1 MTALP
6 QITME
11 VIDAR
16 SPYLPAVIALG
27 DAHKKTLSF
36 FPEGAFIQKAERGH
50 IIVALDRKQFIG
62 YLLYSPSDSFDR
74 VTLVHLCIDP
84 SYRGHGI
91 AKKLVD
97 HLVGITKE
105 YRGIG
110 LTCRRDYHLENF
122 WPKLGF
128 VAQFDKDAKTP
139 KKLNTYWWLDY
150 GHPDLF
156 NSAALRQGEEKLSA
170 VIDANIFFELYDDE
184 HTAESQ
190 LLLADWL
197 EDELKLCL
205 TDKIFKKINE
215 ISNLEERKFKHDFA
229 EKFTGLPCDRSK
241 FDNVYDSLKSFFT
254 AKGIFSESYLR
265 NIARTMASDV
275 QIFLT
280 PNRRILDLADEVY
293 EQFKLSILSPTDL
306 VIKLDEVRKNTE
318 YQPVLLA
325 ETFLRHVRINSG
337 KETILYDCFQ
347 AVNQGE
353 TKVEFQQKLRRFVAE
368 SDKFECLVA
377 TEGENQPITLVVYDR
392 HKQQELEIPMLRVA
406 DRPFA
411 SRLRSSIAPTIAR
424 HLIFLATLISARE
437 QRQFT
442 RITDRRLSEIVTTAI
457 HKDHFVNVKD
467 GFLRVNIAV
476 AETKLQLSQRLT
488 DLANSLGREY
498 DFCLNFAN
506 LLIDRKKPTE
516 IMSMWELEGY
526 LFPGKIIDADIPSF
540 IVPIKPFWAHNL
552 FDVRLAN
559 QTLFGARKPDLA
571 INREAVYYKSNKGP
585 KELKPGVSGRII
597 WYVSDDKDR
606 GYTGVSAVRAC
617 SRLSDVAIGKP
628 KELYRR
634 FRNLGIYE
642 WQNVYN
648 VARCNPKQDIMAIAF
663 SDTELFS
670 QPIELKKIRE
680 IIGKKV
686 TMQLPY
692 YISPEIFAIIYQMG
706 TES

>member
-1 MTALP
+1 VTALP

-11 VIDAR
+11 VIDDR

-36 FPEGAFIQKAERGH
+36 FPEGAFIRKAASGH
-50 IIVALDRKQFIG
+50 IIVALDRTQCIG

-84 SYRGHGI
+84 SYRGHGV

-128 VAQFDKDAKTP
+128 VAQFDKNAKTP

-156 NSAALRQGEEKLSA
+156 NSAALRQREDKLSA

-205 TDKIFKKINE
+205 TDEIFNKVNK
-215 ISNLEERKFKHDFA
+215 ISNLEERKVKHHFA
-229 EKFTGLPCDRSK
+229 QKFTRLPCDRSK
-241 FDNVYDSLKSFFT
+241 LDNVYDSLKSFFQQR
-254 AKGIFSESYLR
+254 KIFSESDLR

-280 PNRRILDLADEVY
+280 QDRRILDLADEVY

-306 VIKLDEVRKNTE
+306 VIKLDEVRRNTE

-325 ETFLRHVRINSG
+325 GTFLRHVRINTG
-337 KETILYDCFQ
+337 KETILYNCFQ
-347 AVNQGE
+347 AVKQGE
-353 TKVEFQQKLRRFVAE
+353 TKADFQQKLRRFVAE

-377 TEGENQPITLVVYDR
+377 TEGENQPIALVVYDR
-392 HKQQELEIPMLRVA
+392 HKQQELEIPLLRVA
-406 DRPFA
+406 DRP
-411 SRLRSSIAPTIAR
+411 IAPTIAR

-457 HKDHFVNVKD
+457 QKDHFVNVKD

-476 AETKLQLSQRLT
+476 AETKLQLAERLSY
-488 DLANSLGREY
+488 LANIGGQEY
-498 DFCLNFAN
+498 YFCHNFAK
-506 LLIDRKKPTE
+506 IMTDEQEQKK
-516 IMSMWELEGY
+516 MSMWEMEGY
-526 LFPGKIIDADIPSF
+526 LFPGKIIDAYIPTF
-540 IVPIKPFWAHNL
+540 IIPIKPFWAHNL
-552 FDVRLAN
+552 FDVKLAN
-559 QTLFGARKPDLA
+559 QTLFGATKPDLA
-571 INREAVYYKSNKGP
+571 INRDAVYYKSKKGP
-585 KELKPGVSGRII
+585 KELKPGVTGRIL

-648 VARCNPKQDIMAIAF
+648 VARGNPKQDIMAIAF

-670 QPIELKKIRE
+670 QPIELKKIRG

>member
-11 VIDAR
+11 VIDDR
-16 SPYLPAVIALG
+16 SPYLPTVVALG

-36 FPEGAFIQKAERGH
+36 FPEGAFIRKAASGH
-50 IIVALDRKQFIG
+50 IIVALDRKQCIG
-62 YLLYSPSDSFDR
+62 YLLYSPSNSFDR
-74 VTLVHLCIDP
+74 VTLVHLCVDP
-84 SYRGHGI
+84 SYRGYGI

-156 NSAALRQGEEKLSA
+156 NYAALRQREDKLSV
-170 VIDANIFFELYDDE
+170 VIDDRIFFELYDDE
-184 HTAESQ
+184 NTAESQ

-197 EDELKLCL
+197 QDELNLCL
-205 TDKIFKKINE
+205 TDEIFNKINK
-215 ISNLEERKFKHDFA
+215 ISNLEERKVKHKFA
-229 EKFTGLPCDRSK
+229 QRFTRLPCDRQK
-241 FDNVYDSLKSFFT
+241 LDNVYDSLKYFF
-254 AKGIFSESYLR
+254 AEKERLSASDLR

-280 PNRRILDLADEVY
+280 QDRRILALADEVY

-325 ETFLRHVRINSG
+325 GTFLRHVRINSG
-337 KETILYDCFQ
+337 KEIILYDCFQ
-347 AVNQGE
+347 AVTQGE
-353 TKVEFQQKLRRFVAE
+353 TKAEFQQKLRRFVAE

-377 TEGENQPITLVVYDR
+377 TEGENKPIALVVHDR

-406 DRPFA
+406 DRPI
-411 SRLRSSIAPTIAR
+411 SSTIAR

-442 RITDRRLSEIVTTAI
+442 RITDRRLSEIVATAI

-476 AETKLQLSQRLT
+476 AKTKLQLSQRLT
-488 DLANSLGREY
+488 DLANSLGQEY
-498 DFCLNFAN
+498 DFCLKFAN
-506 LLIDRKKPTE
+506 LLIDGKKPTE

-526 LFPGKIIDADIPSF
+526 LFPAKIIDADIPSF
-540 IVPIKPFWAHNL
+540 IIPIKPFWAHNL
-552 FDVRLAN
+552 FDVKLAN
-559 QTLFGARKPDLA
+559 QTLFGATKPDLA

-585 KELKPGVSGRII
+585 KELKLGVTGRIL

-628 KELYRR
+628 EELYRR

-642 WQNVYN
+642 RQNVYN
-648 VARCNPKQDIMAIAF
+648 VAHGNLEQDIMAIAF

-670 QPIELKKIRE
+670 QPIPLKKVQE

-686 TMQLPY
+686 PMQLPY

>member
-11 VIDAR
+11 VIDDR
-16 SPYLPAVIALG
+16 SPHLPAVIALG

-50 IIVALDRKQFIG
+50 IIVALDRKQCIG

-84 SYRGHGI
+84 SYRGYGI

-110 LTCRRDYHLENF
+110 LTCRRDYQLENF

-128 VAQFDKDAKTP
+128 VAQFDKPAKTP

-150 GHPDLF
+150 GHSDLF
-156 NSAALRQGEEKLSA
+156 NSAALRQGEDKLSA

-184 HTAESQ
+184 NTAESQ

-205 TDKIFKKINE
+205 TDEIFNRINK
-215 ISNLEERKFKHDFA
+215 ISNLEERKVKYNFA
-229 EKFTGLPCDRSK
+229 QKFTRLPCDRENL
-241 FDNVYDSLKSFFT
+241 DNVYDSLKSFFQQR
-254 AKGIFSESYLR
+254 KIFSESDLR

-280 PNRRILDLADEVY
+280 QDRRILDLADEVY

-325 ETFLRHVRINSG
+325 GTFLRHVRINSG

-347 AVNQGE
+347 AVKQGE

-377 TEGENQPITLVVYDR
+377 TEGENQPIALVVYDR

-406 DRPFA
+406 DRP
-411 SRLRSSIAPTIAR
+411 IAPTIAR

-476 AETKLQLSQRLT
+476 AETKLQLSRRLT

-506 LLIDRKKPTE
+506 LLRDRKKPTE

-526 LFPGKIIDADIPSF
+526 LFPAKIIDADIPSF

-648 VARCNPKQDIMAIAF
+648 VVRGNPKQDIMAIAF
-663 SDTELFS
+663 SDPELFN
-670 QPIELKKIRE
+670 QPIELKKVRE
-680 IIGKKV
+680 IIGNAHAV
-686 TMQLPY
+686 ALL
-692 YISPEIFAIIYQMG
+692 YISRNICYHLSDG
-706 TES
+706 H

>member
-11 VIDAR
+11 VIDDR
-16 SPYLPAVIALG
+16 SPHLPAVIALG

-50 IIVALDRKQFIG
+50 IIVALDRKQCIG
-62 YLLYSPSDSFDR
+62 YLLYSPSDSFER

-110 LTCRRDYHLENF
+110 LTCRRDYRLENF

-128 VAQFDKDAKTP
+128 VAQFDKNAKTP

-156 NSAALRQGEEKLSA
+156 NSAALRQREDKLSA

-205 TDKIFKKINE
+205 TDEIFNKINK
-215 ISNLEERKFKHDFA
+215 ISNLEERKVKHHFA
-229 EKFTGLPCDRSK
+229 QKFTRLPCDRSK
-241 FDNVYDSLKSFFT
+241 LDNVYDSLKYFFT
-254 AKGIFSESYLR
+254 AKEILSESDLR

-280 PNRRILDLADEVY
+280 QNRRILDLADEVY

-306 VIKLDEVRKNTE
+306 VIKLDEVRRNTE

-325 ETFLRHVRINSG
+325 GTFLRHVRINTG
-337 KETILYDCFQ
+337 KETILYNCFQ
-347 AVNQGE
+347 AVKQGE
-353 TKVEFQQKLRRFVAE
+353 TKAEFQQKLRRFVAE

-377 TEGENQPITLVVYDR
+377 TEGENQPIALVVYDR
-392 HKQQELEIPMLRVA
+392 HKQQELEIPLLRVA
-406 DRPFA
+406 DRP
-411 SRLRSSIAPTIAR
+411 IAPTIAR

-457 HKDHFVNVKD
+457 QKDHFVNVKD

-476 AETKLQLSQRLT
+476 AETKLQLAERLS
-488 DLANSLGREY
+488 DLANIGGQEY
-498 DFCLNFAN
+498 YFCHNFAK
-506 LLIDRKKPTE
+506 IMTDEKEQKK
-516 IMSMWELEGY
+516 MSMWEMEGY
-526 LFPGKIIDADIPSF
+526 LFPAKIIDAYIPTF
-540 IVPIKPFWAHNL
+540 IIPIKPFWAHNL
-552 FDVRLAN
+552 FDVKLAN
-559 QTLFGARKPDLA
+559 QTLFGATKPDLV
-571 INREAVYYKSNKGP
+571 INREAVYYKSKKGP
-585 KELKPGVSGRII
+585 KELKPGVIGRIL

-648 VARCNPKQDIMAIAF
+648 VARGNPKQDIMAIAF

-706 TES
+706 TKS

>member
-11 VIDAR
+11 VIDDR

-36 FPEGAFIQKAERGH
+36 FPEGAFIRKAASGH
-50 IIVALDRKQFIG
+50 IIVALDRTQCIG

-84 SYRGHGI
+84 SYRGHGV

-128 VAQFDKDAKTP
+128 VAQFDKNAKTP

-156 NSAALRQGEEKLSA
+156 NSAALRQREDKLSA

-205 TDKIFKKINE
+205 TDEIFNKVNK
-215 ISNLEERKFKHDFA
+215 ISNLEERKVKHHFA
-229 EKFTGLPCDRSK
+229 QKFTRLPCDRSK
-241 FDNVYDSLKSFFT
+241 LDNVYDSLKSFFQQR
-254 AKGIFSESYLR
+254 KIFSESDLR

-280 PNRRILDLADEVY
+280 QDRRILDLADEVY

-306 VIKLDEVRKNTE
+306 VIKLDEVRRNTE

-325 ETFLRHVRINSG
+325 GTFLRHVRINTG
-337 KETILYDCFQ
+337 KETILYNCFQ
-347 AVNQGE
+347 AVKQGE
-353 TKVEFQQKLRRFVAE
+353 TKADFQQKLRRFVAE

-377 TEGENQPITLVVYDR
+377 TEGENQPIALVVYDR
-392 HKQQELEIPMLRVA
+392 HKQQELEIPLLRVA
-406 DRPFA
+406 DRP
-411 SRLRSSIAPTIAR
+411 IAPTIAR

-457 HKDHFVNVKD
+457 QKDHFVNVKD

-476 AETKLQLSQRLT
+476 AETKLQLAERLSY
-488 DLANSLGREY
+488 LANIGGQEY
-498 DFCLNFAN
+498 YFCHNFAK
-506 LLIDRKKPTE
+506 IMTDEQEQKK
-516 IMSMWELEGY
+516 MSMWEMEGY
-526 LFPGKIIDADIPSF
+526 LFPGKIIDAYIPTF
-540 IVPIKPFWAHNL
+540 IIPIKPFWAHNL
-552 FDVRLAN
+552 FDVKLAN
-559 QTLFGARKPDLA
+559 QTLFGATKPDLA
-571 INREAVYYKSNKGP
+571 INRDAVYYKSKKGP
-585 KELKPGVSGRII
+585 KELKPGVTGRIL

-648 VARCNPKQDIMAIAF
+648 VARGNPKQDIMAIAF

-670 QPIELKKIRE
+670 QPIELKKIRG

>member
-11 VIDAR
+11 VIDDR
-16 SPYLPAVIALG
+16 SPHLPAVVALG
-27 DAHKKTLSF
+27 DANKKTLSF
-36 FPEGAFIQKAERGH
+36 FPEGAFIRKAASGH
-50 IIVALDRKQFIG
+50 IIVALDRTQCIG

-84 SYRGHGI
+84 SYRGHGV

-128 VAQFDKDAKTP
+128 VAQFDKNAKTP

-156 NSAALRQGEEKLSA
+156 NSAALRQREDKLSA

-205 TDKIFKKINE
+205 TDEIFNKINK
-215 ISNLEERKFKHDFA
+215 ISNLEERKVKHHFA
-229 EKFTGLPCDRSK
+229 QKFTRLPCDRSK
-241 FDNVYDSLKSFFT
+241 LDNVYDSLKSFFQQR
-254 AKGIFSESYLR
+254 KIFSESDLR

-280 PNRRILDLADEVY
+280 QDRRILDLADEVY

-306 VIKLDEVRKNTE
+306 VIKLDEVRRNTE

-325 ETFLRHVRINSG
+325 GTFLRHVRINTG
-337 KETILYDCFQ
+337 KETILYNCFQ
-347 AVNQGE
+347 AVKQGE
-353 TKVEFQQKLRRFVAE
+353 TKAEFQQKLRRFVAE

-377 TEGENQPITLVVYDR
+377 TEGENQPIALVVYDR
-392 HKQQELEIPMLRVA
+392 HKQQELEIPLLRVA
-406 DRPFA
+406 DRP
-411 SRLRSSIAPTIAR
+411 IAPTIAR

-457 HKDHFVNVKD
+457 QKDHFVNVKD

-476 AETKLQLSQRLT
+476 AETKLQLAERLS
-488 DLANSLGREY
+488 DLANIGGQEY
-498 DFCLNFAN
+498 YFCHNFAK
-506 LLIDRKKPTE
+506 IMTDEQEQKK
-516 IMSMWELEGY
+516 MSMWEMEGY
-526 LFPGKIIDADIPSF
+526 LFPAKIIDAYIPTF
-540 IVPIKPFWAHNL
+540 IIPIKPFWAHNL
-552 FDVRLAN
+552 FDVKLAN
-559 QTLFGARKPDLA
+559 QTLFGATKPDLA
-571 INREAVYYKSNKGP
+571 INRDAVYYKSKKGP
-585 KELKPGVSGRII
+585 KELKPGVTGRIL

-648 VARCNPKQDIMAIAF
+648 VARGNPKQDIMAIAF